1 MGQKLL
7 LDFAPTGVQH
17 SIETDENGFYAVE
30 HTPTVV
36 EDAILDECSKL
47 RSLHQ
52 RKGGGFQLAAK
63 IPINTYCAWKK
74 EWREKYSDTWTWP
87 TFEAMKLNNRDNS
100 KMRAG
105 HKRNGVGMK
114 L

>member
-7 LDFAPTGVQH
+7 LDYSPTGVQH

-36 EDAILDECSKL
+36 EDEILDECSKL

-52 RKGGGFQLAAK
+52 RKSGGFQLAAK
-63 IPINTYCAWKK
+63 VPILTHTMWKQ
-74 EWREKYSDTWTWP
+74 EWRTKYRDTWTWP
-87 TFEAMKLNNRDNS
+87 TFLSMKLNNRDNQNL
-100 KMRAG
+100 RVG
-105 HKRNGVGMK
+105 FKRSGAMK

>member
-7 LDFAPTGVQH
+7 LDLSPTGVQH
-17 SIETDENGFYAVE
+17 SIETDEDGFYAVE

-36 EDAILDECSKL
+36 EDEILDECSKL

-63 IPINTYCAWKK
+63 VPILTHTLWKQ
-74 EWREKYSDTWTWP
+74 EWHAKHRDKWTWP
-87 TFEAMKLNNRDNS
+87 TFLSMKLNSREFCNLRV
-100 KMRAG
+100 G
-105 HKRNGVGMK
+105 HKRSGSMK